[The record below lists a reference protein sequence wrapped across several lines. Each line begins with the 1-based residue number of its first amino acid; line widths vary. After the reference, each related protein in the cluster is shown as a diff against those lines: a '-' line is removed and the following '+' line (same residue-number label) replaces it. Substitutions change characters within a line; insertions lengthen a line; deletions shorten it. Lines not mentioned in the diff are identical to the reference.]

1 MGLMDKIKE
10 MFGGGHGEQG
20 ERAGQQPG
28 TTQQDTSQYQS
39 GQAGQQYDADADAF
53 GSVTSRSGQ
62 PDDTQYQ
69 QGDDQSGQYD
79 SGQYQSG
86 SDTDAFGGS
95 GSRSGQRD
103 DTQYQQESD
112 MESEGGHE
120 WER

>member
-10 MFGGGHGEQG
+10 MFGGGHGETG
-20 ERAGQQPG
+20 ERAGQQAEPG
-28 TTQQDTSQYQS
+28 QDTSQYQS

-62 PDDTQYQ
+62 PGDTQYQ
-69 QGDDQSGQYD
+69 QTEDT
-79 SGQYQSG
+79 GQYQSDQYQSG
-86 SDTDAFGGS
+86 TDADAFGDT
-95 GSRSGQRD
+95 GSRAGQPED
-103 DTQYQQESD
+103 PQVQQAESD